1 MSRSAPFSE
10 GGNRLPLAVLIVDD
24 SPTIRGFAKV
34 FLKPLGV
41 EVREAEDGA
50 QALEIVRKSL
60 PAVAIVDV
68 HMPGMDGL
76 SFTREVRGDAKLAG
90 LPIVLLTG
98 EANAELR
105 EKGRLAGATDF
116 LGKPLKG
123 PELQAM
129 VKRFLGTAA

>member
-1 MSRSAPFSE
+1 MPRT
-10 GGNRLPLAVLIVDD
+10 VLIVDD

-41 EVREAEDGA
+41 EVKEAEDGA
-50 QALEIVRKSL
+50 QALEIVRKNL

-68 HMPGMDGL
+68 NMPGMDGL
-76 SFTREVRGDAKLAG
+76 AFTREVRADGRAEIAR
-90 LPIVLLTG
+90 LPVVLLTG
-98 EANAELR
+98 ESNPDLR
-105 EKGRLAGATDF
+105 EKGRAAGATDF

-123 PELQAM
+123 PELQAI